1 MQGLHI
7 LACHLGRSAHPCVAA
22 RVPGARFAVPT
33 RRRGSP
39 LTTASSQT
47 VGKDT
52 GTPGTTARA
61 APSMALG
68 TSGSPTMEDFP
79 ISGILP
85 HSLTAIPCSLAGT
98 ATTTDKLRKRNP
110 TTDKVRKRNP
120 TMVLQG
126 RLRKNPLAAKDIHR
140 RGPRI
145 RHRPMLRL
153 ARALPLQPTAW
164 IIQR

>member
-22 RVPGARFAVPT
+22 RVPGARFAVAT

-47 VGKDT
+47 VDNDT

-61 APSMALG
+61 AAPSMVLG
-68 TSGSPTMEDFP
+68 LSASPPMDFP
-79 ISGILP
+79 ITGIHP
-85 HSLTAIPCSLAGT
+85 RSLTAIPCSLAGT
-98 ATTTDKLRKRNP
+98 ATTTAKLRKRNP
-110 TTDKVRKRNP
+110 TTDKLRKRNP

-126 RLRKNPLAAKDIHR
+126 RLRKNPLATKDIHR
-140 RGPRI
+140 PGPRI
-145 RHRPMLRL
+145 RHRPMRPL
-153 ARALPLQPTAW
+153 ARALPLQPTAG